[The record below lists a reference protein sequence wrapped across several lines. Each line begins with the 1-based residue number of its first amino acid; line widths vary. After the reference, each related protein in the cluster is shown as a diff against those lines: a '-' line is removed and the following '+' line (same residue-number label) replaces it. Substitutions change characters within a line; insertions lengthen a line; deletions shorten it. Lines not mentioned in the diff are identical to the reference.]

1 MRFDATSPRK
11 SRKPEPERP
20 AAAAAAAG
28 PGRRRPELLIGSR
41 SAWTAKEDA
50 LVTQLVAE
58 HGAQNW
64 VELAKHVKGRVRK
77 QRHTP

>member
-1 MRFDATSPRK
+1 MQ
-11 SRKPEPERP
+11 
-20 AAAAAAAG
+20 
-28 PGRRRPELLIGSR
+28 
-41 SAWTAKEDA
+41 AKEDA